1 MAEAHQYAPYALAER
16 ILAYLEATDS
26 GSRRYTTIAR
36 DLSLN
41 LDWEP
46 DEATLATALGSLI
59 DRGVVRIYASPL
71 GFVFYELT
79 SRWGP

>member
-1 MAEAHQYAPYALAER
+1 VAEAYSPEAVLATR

-36 DLSLN
+36 DLGITWGEEETF
-41 LDWEP
+41 D
-46 DEATLATALGSLI
+46 TALHYLV
-59 DRGVVRIYASPL
+59 DRGDVRIYASPL

-79 SRWGP
+79 SRWGS